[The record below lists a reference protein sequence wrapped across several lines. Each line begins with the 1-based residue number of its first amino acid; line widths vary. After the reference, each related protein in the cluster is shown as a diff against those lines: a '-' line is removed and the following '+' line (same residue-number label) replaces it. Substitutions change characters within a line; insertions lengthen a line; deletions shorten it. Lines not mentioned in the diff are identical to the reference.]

1 MISAKV
7 FSAEGEER
15 GTTELP
21 EHLFGADVNE
31 HVLYEAVRSYLA
43 CQRQGTA
50 SAKSKGEV
58 SGGGRKP
65 WRQKGTGRARAGS
78 NTSPLWVRGGCV
90 FGPTPR
96 DYGYELPRKLKR
108 LALKSA
114 LTTKANEEAIAVIEP
129 PSLSAPKTR
138 EMAKY
143 FTKLGV
149 AGKKCLL
156 VTATWDENLQKCVR
170 NLPYI
175 STILSGQ
182 LNAYVILDCD
192 RLLLTPDALQKMK
205 EVFSK

>member
-1 MISAKV
+1 MISAKM

-15 GTTELP
+15 GTAELP
-21 EHLFGADVNE
+21 EHLFGASVNK
-31 HVLYEAVRSYLA
+31 HVLYEAVRNYLA
-43 CQRQGTA
+43 SQRQGTV
-50 SAKSKGEV
+50 STKSKGQV

-65 WRQKGTGRARAGS
+65 WRQKGTGNARAGA

-90 FGPTPR
+90 FGPKPR
-96 DYGYELPRKLKR
+96 DFSYEFPKKLRR

-114 LTTKANEEAIAVIEP
+114 LTLKAGEDAVMVVETP
-129 PSLSAPKTR
+129 PLSEVKTR

-143 FTKLGV
+143 FAKLGV

-156 VTATWDENLQKCVR
+156 VTASTNESLLKSIRNIPYVR
-170 NLPYI
+170 SL
-175 STILSGQ
+175 LSNQ
-182 LNAYVILDCD
+182 LNAYALLDCD

>member
-15 GTTELP
+15 GTAELP
-21 EHLFGADVNE
+21 EHLFGATVNE
-31 HVLYEAVRSYLA
+31 HVLYEAVRNYLA
-43 CQRQGTA
+43 GQRQGTV
-50 SAKSKGEV
+50 STKSKGEV
-58 SGGGRKP
+58 SGSGRKP
-65 WRQKGTGRARAGS
+65 WRQKGTGRARAGD

-90 FGPTPR
+90 FGPKPR
-96 DYGYELPRKLKR
+96 DFGYEFPKKLRR

-114 LTTKANEEAIAVIEP
+114 LTLKANEDAVMVVET
-129 PSLSAPKTR
+129 PSLSEVKTR

-143 FTKLGV
+143 FAKLGV

-156 VTATWDENLQKCVR
+156 VTASPNESLMKSIR
-170 NLPYI
+170 NIPYVN
-175 STILSGQ
+175 SLLSNQ
-182 LNAYVILDCD
+182 LNAYVLLDCD

>member
-15 GTTELP
+15 GTAELP
-21 EHLFGADVNE
+21 EYLFGAAVNE
-31 HVLYEAVRSYLA
+31 HVLYEAVRNYLA

-58 SGGGRKP
+58 SGSGRKP
-65 WRQKGTGRARAGS
+65 WRQKGTGRARAGD

-90 FGPTPR
+90 FGPRPR
-96 DYGYELPRKLKR
+96 DYGYELPKKLKR

-114 LTTKANEEAIAVIEP
+114 LTMKANEEAVVVVEP
-129 PSLSAPKTR
+129 PSLSEPKTR

-156 VTATWDENLQKCVR
+156 VTSSHDENLQRCVR
-170 NLPYI
+170 NI
-175 STILSGQ
+175 SYVRTILSSQ
-182 LNAYVILDCD
+182 LNAYVLLNCD
-192 RLLLTPDALQKMK
+192 RLLLTPDALQKMR

>member
-21 EHLFGADVNE
+21 EHLFGASVNE

-65 WRQKGTGRARAGS
+65 WRQKGTGRARAGA

-114 LTTKANEEAIAVIEP
+114 LTTKANEEAVAVIEP
-129 PSLSAPKTR
+129 PALSEPKTR

-143 FTKLGV
+143 FAKLGV

-156 VTATWDENLQKCVR
+156 VTGTLDENLQKCIR

-175 STILSGQ
+175 NTILSNQ

>member
-7 FSAEGEER
+7 FSTEGEER
-15 GTTELP
+15 GAAELP
-21 EHLFGADVNE
+21 EYLFGAAVNE

-50 SAKSKGEV
+50 STKSKGEV
-58 SGGGRKP
+58 SGSGRKP
-65 WRQKGTGRARAGS
+65 WRQKGTGRARAGD

-90 FGPTPR
+90 FGPKPR
-96 DYGYELPRKLKR
+96 DYGYELPKKLKR

-114 LTTKANEEAIAVIEP
+114 LTMKAKEEAVMVVEP
-129 PSLSAPKTR
+129 PSTGEPKTR

-143 FTKLGV
+143 FAKLGV

-156 VTATWDENLQKCVR
+156 VTASPDENLLRSTR
-170 NLPYI
+170 NIPYV
-175 STILSGQ
+175 STILSSQ
-182 LNAYVILDCD
+182 LNAYALLHCD

>member
-15 GTTELP
+15 GTAELP
-21 EHLFGADVNE
+21 EYLFGTTVNE
-31 HVLYEAVRSYLA
+31 HVLYEAVRNYLA

-50 SAKSKGEV
+50 STKSKGEV

-65 WRQKGTGRARAGS
+65 WRQKGTGRARSGA

-90 FGPTPR
+90 FGPRPR
-96 DYGYELPRKLKR
+96 DYGYELPKKLRR

-114 LTTKANEEAIAVIEP
+114 LTVKANEEAVMVVEP
-129 PSLSAPKTR
+129 PSLSEAKTR

-143 FTKLGV
+143 FAKLGV

-156 VTATWDENLQKCVR
+156 VTASSDESLQRSIR
-170 NLPYI
+170 NIPYV
-175 STILSGQ
+175 STVLSNQ
-182 LNAYVILDCD
+182 LNAYVLLNCD
-192 RLLLTPDALQKMK
+192 RVLFTPDALQKMK

>member
-15 GTTELP
+15 GTAELP
-21 EHLFGADVNE
+21 EHLFGATVNE

-43 CQRQGTA
+43 CQRQGNA
-50 SAKSKGEV
+50 STKTKGEV
-58 SGGGRKP
+58 SGSGHKP
-65 WRQKGTGRARAGS
+65 WRQKGTGRARAGD

-90 FGPTPR
+90 FGPRPR
-96 DYGYELPRKLKR
+96 NFGYDLPKKLKR

-114 LTTKANEEAIAVIEP
+114 LTMKANEEAVMVVEP
-129 PSLSAPKTR
+129 PSLSVSKTR

-156 VTATWDENLQKCVR
+156 VTASSDEGLLKSVR
-170 NLPYI
+170 NIPYVN
-175 STILSGQ
+175 SLLSNQ
-182 LNAYVILDCD
+182 LNAYVLLHCEK
-192 RLLLTPDALQKMK
+192 LLLTPDALQKMK